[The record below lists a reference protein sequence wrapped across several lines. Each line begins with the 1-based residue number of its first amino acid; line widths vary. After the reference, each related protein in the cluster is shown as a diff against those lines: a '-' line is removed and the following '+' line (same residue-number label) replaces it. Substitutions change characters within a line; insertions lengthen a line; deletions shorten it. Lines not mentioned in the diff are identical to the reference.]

1 MISKLFAAMLTIVV
15 GVVLIPV
22 VLESV
27 VNVVYTDGN
36 TSTPATLPTGV
47 SALLNIVPLLFVII
61 IIAGVVGYVA
71 YSRK

>member
-71 YSRK
+71 YNRK

>member
-71 YSRK
+71 YNRR